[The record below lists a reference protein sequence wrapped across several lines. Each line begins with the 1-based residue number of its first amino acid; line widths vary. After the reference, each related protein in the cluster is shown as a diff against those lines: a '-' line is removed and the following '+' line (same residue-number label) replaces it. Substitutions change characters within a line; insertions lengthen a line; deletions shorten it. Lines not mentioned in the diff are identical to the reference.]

1 MDVIDKITRHA
12 TQYIIWQ
19 LYNFNNRNCPY
30 NKLIISGFVI
40 VYDISI
46 QALSLTQMRDERP
59 PLPPKAAPP
68 VPPPRRHKVA
78 IFFKNNIVGERW
90 KKSIETLILQM
101 SGDRMSASPRPP
113 SVTEQ
118 RNSFHGSQPVV
129 HTQTMPLNNR
139 MASPHGQ
146 KIPAHLQKL
155 AAPGHLGSMPYLPS
169 GAHHPSAPVAQAQAN
184 TLGHLNA
191 GWGRPRNSL
200 PGFNVPPN
208 MMQVKNTVNILIRK

>member
-78 IFFKNNIVGERW
+78 IFLKNRALLEKDERTQLKHW
-90 KKSIETLILQM
+90 YCRWAVIEWARALGLRQWQSNATL
-101 SGDRMSASPRPP
+101 STARSPWCTRKRCRWTTAWRLRTVRRSRRTCRSWRRPATWAACHTCRRARITRLHLLRRRRP
-113 SVTEQ
+113 TRWDISTRGGAGRVT
-118 RNSFHGSQPVV
+118 RCRDL
-129 HTQTMPLNNR
+129 TYR
-139 MASPHGQ
+139 
-146 KIPAHLQKL
+146 
-155 AAPGHLGSMPYLPS
+155 
-169 GAHHPSAPVAQAQAN
+169 
-184 TLGHLNA
+184 
-191 GWGRPRNSL
+191 
-200 PGFNVPPN
+200 
-208 MMQVKNTVNILIRK
+208 LIWCR